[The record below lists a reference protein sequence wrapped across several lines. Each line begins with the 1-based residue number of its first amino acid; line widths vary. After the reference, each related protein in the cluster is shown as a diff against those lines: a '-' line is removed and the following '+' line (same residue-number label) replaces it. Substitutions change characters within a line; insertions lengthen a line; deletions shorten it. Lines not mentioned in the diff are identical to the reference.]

1 MIDYTAL
8 SAQTLRRISYYEE
21 RKVQLIKNDNLSRM
35 FEAFSKDEFGST
47 VYSYSD
53 TDRYYPTL
61 SVTVDSASTVV
72 RVLKWFREEGYKVNT
87 FKDYEGAYT
96 PFREYNLIE
105 RDSDNTSIVFAISAY
120 FEGGT
125 CEFVDEPTG
134 EIEEVPEVVAVPA
147 HKRQVMR
154 KVLKCGTEELP
165 SAV

>member
-1 MIDYTAL
+1 
-8 SAQTLRRISYYEE
+8 
-21 RKVQLIKNDNLSRM
+21 M

-53 TDRYYPTL
+53 TDRSRPSL
-61 SVTVDSASTVV
+61 SVTVGSASAIV
-72 RVLKWFREEGYKVNT
+72 RVLKWFRAEGYKVSSFTDWTEYN
-87 FKDYEGAYT
+87 
-96 PFREYNLIE
+96 PHREYKLIA
-105 RDSDNTSIVFAISAY
+105 RDSDDTSVVFTITSY
-120 FEGGT
+120 FSGGT

>member
-8 SAQTLRRISYYEE
+8 SAQTLRRISYYED

-35 FEAFSKDEFGST
+35 FENFSKDEFGST
-47 VYSYSD
+47 VYGYSD

-72 RVLKWFREEGYKVNT
+72 RVLKWFRAEGYKVSSFTDWTEYN
-87 FKDYEGAYT
+87 
-96 PFREYNLIE
+96 PHREYKLIA
-105 RDSDNTSIVFAISAY
+105 RDSDDTSVVFTITSY
-120 FEGGT
+120 FSGGT